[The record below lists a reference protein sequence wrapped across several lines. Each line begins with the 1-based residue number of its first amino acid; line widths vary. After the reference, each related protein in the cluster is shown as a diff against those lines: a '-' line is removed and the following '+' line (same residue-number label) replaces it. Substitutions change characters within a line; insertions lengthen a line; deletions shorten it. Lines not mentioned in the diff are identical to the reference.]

1 MYKLLLNTDL
11 KYFIKNWLITLLI
24 ITYINSKNIKAQTSL
39 RAFIII
45 YLYLLLLLFSLFH
58 AIQMETNLFTFDLL
72 SNIEEP
78 ICILLLF

>member
-72 SNIEEP
+72 SNIEKP